1 MITFEQAEKIRA
13 EAAAGASHRE
23 LGKRWGIAAQTVA
36 RIVQFEI
43 HKPAGTVRVSA
54 LLGPADHALLTYLAK
69 RRGVALHVVA
79 SELLASAIAASPMGA
94 SVGS

>member
-36 RIVQFEI
+36 RIVHFEI
-43 HKPAGTVRVSA
+43 HRPAGMVRVPA
-54 LLGPADHALLTYLAK
+54 FLDPADHALLTYLARK
-69 RRGVALHVVA
+69 RNVPIHEVA
-79 SELLASAIAASPMGA
+79 SELLASALASAAVGA

>member
-43 HKPAGTVRVSA
+43 HRPAGMVRVPA
-54 LLGPADHALLTYLAK
+54 LLDSADHALLTYLAK
-69 RRGVALHVVA
+69 RRGVPVHVVA
-79 SELLASAIAASPMGA
+79 SELLASAVARAA
-94 SVGS
+94 VGTPVRS